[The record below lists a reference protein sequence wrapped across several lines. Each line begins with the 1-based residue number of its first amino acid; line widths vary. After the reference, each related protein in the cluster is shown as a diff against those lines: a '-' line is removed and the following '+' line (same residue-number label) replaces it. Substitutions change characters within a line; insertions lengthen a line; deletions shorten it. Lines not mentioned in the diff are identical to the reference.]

1 MTAKIRTGGG
11 IPEVI
16 GKAVPTMSNNTH
28 VTGVILIVISAI
40 VFSTAGIFT
49 KGVSAGPWEIIFWRG
64 VFAAGFTTVFVFL
77 RGTFKREFVQMGKS
91 GLSVALVGTAGIAA
105 FIPALKLTTMANVA
119 LIFASAPLLAAVL
132 AWLWIGERLSG
143 KLVAA
148 CFATTTGVAIIFQGS
163 IGSINI
169 RGDLLA
175 LWMTCA
181 LAIMMAIYRRYPKT
195 PAAGPA
201 ALSSL
206 LLLPPALLL
215 GGAFSVPLDE
225 VLVLMAFGLVFAIAS
240 VTLAEGAK
248 RIPAGETA
256 LLSVLETPLAPL
268 FGWWFFSEIPPMA
281 TFVGGTL
288 ILAAVIAT
296 QVSR

>member
-1 MTAKIRTGGG
+1 MPG
-11 IPEVI
+11 
-16 GKAVPTMSNNTH
+16 NTH
-28 VTGVILIVISAI
+28 FTGVILIVISAI

-49 KGVSAGPWEIIFWRG
+49 KGVSVGAWEIIFWRG
-64 VFAAGFTTVFVFL
+64 VFAAGFTVIYVL
-77 RGTFKREFVQMGKS
+77 WRGTFRREFMTMGKS
-91 GLSVALVGTAGIAA
+91 GLSIALVGAMGIAA

-119 LIFASAPLLAAVL
+119 LIYASAPLLAAVL

-143 KLVAA
+143 KLVVA
-148 CFATTTGVAIIFQGS
+148 CFATFLGVAIIFQGS
-163 IGSINI
+163 IGRFNI
-169 RGDLLA
+169 LGDLLA

-201 ALSSL
+201 TLSSL
-206 LLLPPALLL
+206 FLLPPGLLL
-215 GGAFSVPLDE
+215 GMPFSVPWQE
-225 VLVLMAFGLVFAIAS
+225 VAILIAFGLVFAIAS

-268 FGWWFFSEIPPMA
+268 FGWLFFAEIPAMA

>member
-1 MTAKIRTGGG
+1 
-11 IPEVI
+11 
-16 GKAVPTMSNNTH
+16 MSDNTH
-28 VTGVILIVISAI
+28 FTGVVLIVVSAI

-49 KGVSAGPWEIIFWRG
+49 KGVSVGAWEIIFWRG
-64 VFAAGFTTVFVFL
+64 VFAAGFTIIYVL
-77 RGTFKREFVQMGKS
+77 WRGTFRREFMTMGKS
-91 GLSVALVGTAGIAA
+91 GLSVALVGASGITA

-119 LIFASAPLLAAVL
+119 LIYASAPLLAALL

-143 KLVAA
+143 RLVAA
-148 CFATTTGVAIIFQGS
+148 CLATFMGVAIIFSGS

-215 GGAFSVPLDE
+215 GVPFSVPWQELAI
-225 VLVLMAFGLVFAIAS
+225 LIAFGLVFAIAS

-268 FGWWFFSEIPPMA
+268 FGWLFFAEIPPMA

>member
-1 MTAKIRTGGG
+1 MKRAD
-11 IPEVI
+11 
-16 GKAVPTMSNNTH
+16 NTH
-28 VTGVILIVISAI
+28 LTGVVLIVVSAI

-49 KGVSAGPWEIIFWRG
+49 KGVEAGAWEIIFWRG
-64 VFAAGFTTVFVFL
+64 IFAAGFTFVYVIW
-77 RGTFKREFVQMGKS
+77 RGTFRREFMAMGKS
-91 GLSVALVGTAGIAA
+91 GLSVALVGASGIAA

-119 LIFASAPLLAAVL
+119 LIYASAPLLAAVL

-143 KLVAA
+143 KLVAG
-148 CFATTTGVAIIFQGS
+148 CVATFIGVAVIFQGS
-163 IGSINI
+163 AGSINLQ
-169 RGDLLA
+169 GDLLA

-181 LAIMMAIYRRYPKT
+181 LAIMMAIYRRYPDT

-206 LLLPPALLL
+206 VLLPPGLVL
-215 GGAFSVPLDE
+215 GIPFSVLWQE
-225 VLVLMAFGLVFAIAS
+225 VAILIVFGLVFAIAS

-268 FGWWFFSEIPPMA
+268 FGWLFFAEIPPAA
-281 TFVGGTL
+281 TFIGGAL

-296 QVSR
+296 QISRRSA